1 MNLGDVMALL
11 TASVSCILM
20 LVSKILTSVVFL
32 HVVVTRYQQQGMWT
46 STSDQCLWTSLNTLF
61 QLHVAHG
68 WESSPEKMQVS
79 SVKIA
84 IKLKYERKLKN
95 ERRHDRRYKH
105 LFYLHMF
112 NTILICPNLI
122 WNSLPSCTVSS
133 FLAISSNRVANPWRD
148 LTKYI
153 KPVREGKHNY
163 LQENNIINENLT
175 ITLNS
180 C

>member
-84 IKLKYERKLKN
+84 IKLKYERN
-95 ERRHDRRYKH
+95 WRMEEDTTEDTSICSTSTCSTPSSSVQI
-105 LFYLHMF
+105 LFG
-112 NTILICPNLI
+112 ILCRAARFL
-122 WNSLPSCTVSS
+122 VSW
-133 FLAISSNRVANPWRD
+133 P
-148 LTKYI
+148 Y
-153 KPVREGKHNY
+153 PVIGWPI
-163 LQENNIINENLT
+163 LDVT
-175 ITLNS
+175 
-180 C
+180 